1 MSKNK
6 QRAGIFDLNDITGSI
21 QLPNFNG
28 AFQQDDTELIAPP
41 KILVDVTEV
50 KKERRASKSLLHC
63 SFFKIISKHFI
74 CQQFYTRSLCQ
85 Y

>member
-6 QRAGIFDLNDITGSI
+6 QRTRIYDLNYITGSI

-41 KILVDVTEV
+41 KMIVDVTEV
-50 KKERRASKSLLHC
+50 KKGIKVVNALLIV
-63 SFFKIISKHFI
+63 KEQMRLWKGK
-74 CQQFYTRSLCQ
+74 
-85 Y
+85 

>member
-6 QRAGIFDLNDITGSI
+6 QRTGIYDLNYIIGSI

-41 KILVDVTEV
+41 KMLVDVTEV
-50 KKERRASKSLLHC
+50 KKGRRASKSLMH
-63 SFFKIISKHFI
+63 
-74 CQQFYTRSLCQ
+74 Y
-85 Y
+85 